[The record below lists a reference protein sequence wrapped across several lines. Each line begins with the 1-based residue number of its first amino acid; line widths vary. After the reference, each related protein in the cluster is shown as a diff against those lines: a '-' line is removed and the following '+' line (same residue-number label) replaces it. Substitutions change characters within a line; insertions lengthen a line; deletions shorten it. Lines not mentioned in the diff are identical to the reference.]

1 MAYLIDTNVI
11 SETFKP
17 RPERRVVDWIGRQ
30 MASDLFLASI
40 SLGELVRGVRRMR
53 EQARRE
59 RFERWI
65 DHDLAAQFQGRILP
79 FDHEAAVIWGEIMG
93 DGDRTGR
100 PRPMADAQIAAV
112 ARRHGLTLVTR
123 NIRDF
128 AKMEVEMFDPWG
140 SA

>member
-17 RPERRVVDWIGRQ
+17 RPEPRVIDWIGRQ
-30 MASDLFLASI
+30 VAHDLFLASI
-40 SLGELVRGVRRMR
+40 SLGELVRGVRRMKDG
-53 EQARRE
+53 ERRK

-65 DHDLAAQFQGRILP
+65 DHDLAAQFQSRILP
-79 FDHEAAVIWGEIMG
+79 FDREAAVIWGDIMG

-100 PRPMADAQIAAV
+100 PKPMVDAQIAAV
-112 ARRHGLTLVTR
+112 ALRHGLTLITH

-128 AKMEVEMFDPWG
+128 AGMEVGTLDPW
-140 SA
+140 ARE